1 MACCNRG
8 QFLSYIAY
16 GVLRVYQARRSDME
30 NNETTAPGKLELIA
44 VKSFKNY
51 DDMYKVVNFL
61 NNTLK
66 DKKIIFGL
74 TRDSANGTVT
84 ISIYES

>member
-1 MACCNRG
+1 
-8 QFLSYIAY
+8 
-16 GVLRVYQARRSDME
+16 ME
-30 NNETTAPGKLELIA
+30 NNENNMTGKLELIA

-51 DDMYKVVNFL
+51 DEMYKVVNFL

-66 DKKIIFGL
+66 NKKLIFGL
-74 TRDSANGTVT
+74 TRDSANNTVT

>member
-1 MACCNRG
+1 
-8 QFLSYIAY
+8 
-16 GVLRVYQARRSDME
+16 ME
-30 NNETTAPGKLELIA
+30 NNESCMPGKLELIA
-44 VKSFKNY
+44 VKTFKNY

-66 DKKIIFGL
+66 DKKLIFGL
-74 TRDSANGTVT
+74 TKDSANGTVT